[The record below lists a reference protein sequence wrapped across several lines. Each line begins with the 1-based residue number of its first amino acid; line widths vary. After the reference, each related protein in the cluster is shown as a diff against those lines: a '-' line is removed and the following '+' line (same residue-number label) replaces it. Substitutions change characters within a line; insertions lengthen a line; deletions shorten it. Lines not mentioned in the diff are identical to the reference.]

1 MISSPSQIPPA
12 PPGAERRRYA
22 RTPFGEQATIILCD
36 LTDRTPAI
44 VRIRDVSPSG
54 LGITHAIQLANGQ
67 RFIAVLPAF
76 AANITRGV
84 FCTVVYSAPAA
95 EGGFHIGT
103 RINSPVN
110 GRTPTANQHALP
122 ETRLPRRETQLHRS

>member
-1 MISSPSQIPPA
+1 MISPPSQTPPG

-36 LTDRTPAI
+36 LADRTPVT
-44 VRIRDVSPSG
+44 VRIRDVSPGG
-54 LGITHAIQLANGQ
+54 LGITHPIRLPNGQ

-84 FCTVVYSAPAA
+84 FCTVVYCTPAA

-103 RINSPVN
+103 RINSSVN
-110 GRTPTANQHALP
+110 GRTANGNSTHLQDY
-122 ETRLPRRETQLHRS
+122 RLPRRETHLHRP

>member
-1 MISSPSQIPPA
+1 MMSSPSQPPA
-12 PPGAERRRYA
+12 PEAERRRYA

-36 LTDRTPAI
+36 LADRTPAT

-54 LGITHAIQLANGQ
+54 LGITHATKLPNGQ
-67 RFIAVLPAF
+67 RLIAVLPAF

-84 FCTVVYSAPAA
+84 LCTVVYCTPAA

-103 RINSPVN
+103 RINSLIN
-110 GRTPTANQHALP
+110 GRTANSKSTATAFRVPQH
-122 ETRLPRRETQLHRS
+122 ETQLHDP

>member
-1 MISSPSQIPPA
+1 MISFPLQTPPA

-36 LTDRTPAI
+36 LADRTPTT

-54 LGITHAIQLANGQ
+54 LGITHATQLPNGQ
-67 RFIAVLPAF
+67 RFIAILPAF

-84 FCTVVYSAPAA
+84 LCTVVYSSPAA

-103 RINSPVN
+103 RINSLIN
-110 GRTPTANQHALP
+110 RRMPTANQPALP
-122 ETRLPRRETQLHRS
+122 ESRLPRRETHLHRS

>member
-1 MISSPSQIPPA
+1 MISSPSQTPPA
-12 PPGAERRRYA
+12 PPGADRRRYA
-22 RTPFGEQATIILCD
+22 RTSFGEQATIILCD
-36 LTDRTPAI
+36 LADRTPTT

-54 LGITHAIQLANGQ
+54 LGITHATRLPNGQ

-84 FCTVVYSAPAA
+84 LCTVVYSSPAA

-103 RINSPVN
+103 RINSLVN
-110 GRTPTANQHALP
+110 GRTANSKSTATAGLRP
-122 ETRLPRRETQLHRS
+122 AAARTQLHVS